1 MERKLLTRRRIV
13 ASLLL
18 TLNWGCGSSGL
29 GKPVAHFP
37 ARAELETIAEK
48 PAAPVA
54 PFPVRSVEH
63 WQLQLTAPAP
73 GAAYPT
79 ESPWDEQLRTAATA
93 QAGLEP
99 SAELRCAALETARFY
114 TENAA
119 FPDSALRPYLLAYCG
134 SSLPSASLRTLTFE
148 VDDQQPEAEL
158 ARAATERLKQLLV
171 GLGPGAVGLGFAR
184 GQGRGSVVVYHGAAR
199 AVVEQLPPLAT
210 EEQFVVGGHLLGE
223 AASAMALVT
232 LGRYGVGLCEPDRR
246 LESPRFSFTCPMAPK
261 DEQAIVEI
269 ITRKPERLLGQ
280 AVLRTMVRRSPAAGK
295 SYDANFAELSTKAA
309 AKSDSATTAATPSF
323 QDSLLTALN
332 RIRRAAHLDPLAIE
346 PSQSQF
352 NTRLAPHFF
361 EASFA
366 DDEARVDVIALGV
379 LAGWDV
385 GGLIRAGGVYA
396 GDQETLD
403 GARWLGMALRDP
415 VGRYTFLNPDITKLA
430 IGTHEHQ
437 QSGVMALVSTYS
449 LFDSADHS
457 LEEAAVFEELAKQRA
472 ARGLPAP
479 LRRARGEYMS
489 KALQQ
494 VAKGERTSGEALQ
507 DVVNDVSEITHRRV
521 KGFVI
526 ETSDVSLAP
535 IDDALLAPG
544 NLELELG
551 VAHYKPQGGA
561 WGQYV
566 ILYLFATGTPSPAES
581 AALPSSPHG

>member
-1 MERKLLTRRRIV
+1 MFG
-13 ASLLL
+13 S
-18 TLNWGCGSSGL
+18 GCGSSGL

-37 ARAELETIAEK
+37 AREELETIAEK
-48 PAAPVA
+48 PATPVS
-54 PFPVRSVEH
+54 PFPVLSVER

-79 ESPWDEQLRTAATA
+79 ESAWDGQLLAAVAT

-99 SAELRCAALETARFY
+99 SAALRCAALETARFH

-148 VDDQQPEAEL
+148 VDDQRPEAEL
-158 ARAATERLKQLLV
+158 ARAATERVKQMFA

-184 GQGRGSVVVYHGAAR
+184 GHGRGSVVLYHGAPR
-199 AVVEQLPPLAT
+199 AIVEQPPPLVT

-295 SYDANFAELSTKAA
+295 SYDANFDELSTKAA
-309 AKSDSATTAATPSF
+309 AKDGSAAAPSF
-323 QDSLLTALN
+323 EDSLLTALN

-352 NTRLAPHFF
+352 NARLAPQFF
-361 EASFA
+361 QASYA
-366 DDEARVDVIALGV
+366 DDETRSDLLALGV

-415 VGRYTFLNPDITKLA
+415 LGRYTFLNPDISKLA
-430 IGTHEHQ
+430 IGSLPRQ
-437 QSGVMALVSTYS
+437 QSGVMALVSTYA

-479 LRRARGEYMS
+479 MRRARGEYMT

-507 DVVNDVSEITHRRV
+507 TALNNVGEITKLRV
-521 KGFVI
+521 RGLVI

-535 IDDALLAPG
+535 VDDALLAPG
-544 NLELELG
+544 NLELEIG

-566 ILYLFATGTPSPAES
+566 ILYVFAAGMPDHAGS
-581 AALPSSPHG
+581 AALPSSPRG